1 MKNLKVKKDITNKVI
16 QELKNFAKKKLLVG
30 IPEFETKREDDGYIT
45 NAMIGYIAE
54 YGSPAQNI
62 PPRPWLMPSMRQ
74 SQDAVVEI
82 LKKEALKLEPE
93 KGLELAGI
101 KLRSNIQKYINTSS
115 NFEPLA
121 QSTLSA
127 RTKQGFKGI
136 KPLIRTGQ
144 FRNSVNYVIVDK

>member
-1 MKNLKVKKDITNKVI
+1 
-16 QELKNFAKKKLLVG
+16 
-30 IPEFETKREDDGYIT
+30 
-45 NAMIGYIAE
+45 MIGYIAE

>member
-30 IPEFETKREDDGYIT
+30 IPEFETKRENDGYIT

-74 SQDAVVEI
+74 SQDAVVDI

-93 KGLELAGI
+93 KGLEFAGQR
-101 KLRSNIQKYINTSS
+101 LRANIQKYINNSA
-115 NFEPLA
+115 NFQPLA
-121 QSTLSA
+121 EKTLKMRA
-127 RTKQGFKGI
+127 KEGYKGI
-136 KPLIRTGQ
+136 KPLVREGE